1 MDAGGKIALSSDTE
15 LGDKHILLSFV
26 IEPFLPTVE
35 ANLTDGSGMS
45 VEHSVQFCFPIV
57 RALVDAPWM
66 IAEAGEHLP
75 MCLRQRG
82 YGRPILFGT
91 TVNHHARHLWAFSQ
105 QFGLPATKALGLQ
118 VVVRVKKHL
127 LWGEHLD

>member
-1 MDAGGKIALSSDTE
+1 MDTGGKIALGSDTE
-15 LGDKHILLSFV
+15 LVYEHLLLPFV
-26 IEPFLPTVE
+26 IESFLPTVE

-45 VEHSVQFCFPIV
+45 VEHSVQFCFPMV

-82 YGRPILFGT
+82 YGRPILFT
-91 TVNHHARHLWAFSQ
+91 TAVDHHARHI
-105 QFGLPATKALGLQ
+105 GTLG
-118 VVVRVKKHL
+118 
-127 LWGEHLD
+127 

>member
-1 MDAGGKIALSSDTE
+1 MDASGKITLGSDTE
-15 LGDKHILLSFV
+15 LVYEHLLLPFV
-26 IEPFLPTVE
+26 IESFLPTVE
-35 ANLTDGSGMS
+35 ANLTDGYRIS

-57 RALVDAPWM
+57 RALVDTPWM
-66 IAEAGEHLP
+66 IAETGQHLP
-75 MCLRQRG
+75 MCLRQSG

-91 TVNHHARHLWAFSQ
+91 TVNHHARHLWALSQ

-127 LWGEHLD
+127 LWGEYLD